1 MVAPSPELGHAGPG
15 SVYGGAGKL
24 CLEPTH
30 VGGSLWGPQER
41 RTELRVVRTAGIE
54 LGREALTGGDEMGV
68 SGGGGGVSRGV

>member
-1 MVAPSPELGHAGPG
+1 M
-15 SVYGGAGKL
+15 
-24 CLEPTH
+24 
-30 VGGSLWGPQER
+30 WGPQER